1 MLIKE
6 KNGSYTVNVNG
17 GEITMSTRSF
27 GMVGKTYNSA
37 SEAFKDATWSTAIT
51 RPEKNECSHLWAL
64 FGVLSAVG
72 LVIYILNRFLPY

>member
-6 KNGSYTVNVNG
+6 KNGSYTVNVNQ

-51 RPEKNECSHLWAL
+51 RPEKSEYHHIWTVL
-64 FGVLSAVG
+64 GVLLAVG
-72 LVIYILNRFLPY
+72 LTVYILNRFLTY